1 MEAPHWT
8 AGQHLSPRAETTLI
22 TPVDAEGL
30 PAQTFALFLSH
41 IASSSPHQRF
51 PAPTTHG
58 NECTES
64 TTRRHLKSNWRA
76 EICHSSPEPS
86 SSKAMR
92 RRSDEVEDEAPNALA
107 VRYGSRNLFLSS
119 PILTLTPSEPVS
131 RSLPQGSRSH
141 SIVHLELLC
150 ASGGGLGRAEEC
162 CFVNST
168 RRTVKWCSL
177 GEQGFDVGQRGC

>member
-22 TPVDAEGL
+22 TPSTPRAFLRRPSLYFSVTLLRLLPINASLLRLPTATNARNRPLAGTSSQTGGQRSAI
-30 PAQTFALFLSH
+30 PAQN
-41 IASSSPHQRF
+41 P
-51 PAPTTHG
+51 PAPKRCVADLT
-58 NECTES
+58 
-64 TTRRHLKSNWRA
+64 KSKTKLRTPSPSA
-76 EICHSSPEPS
+76 TAVAICSL
-86 SSKAMR
+86 
-92 RRSDEVEDEAPNALA
+92 AP
-107 VRYGSRNLFLSS
+107 